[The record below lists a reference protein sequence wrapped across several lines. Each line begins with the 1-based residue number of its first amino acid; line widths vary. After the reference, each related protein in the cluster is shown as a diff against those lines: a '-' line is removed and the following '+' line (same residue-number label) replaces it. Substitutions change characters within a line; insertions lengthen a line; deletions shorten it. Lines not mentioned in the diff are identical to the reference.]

1 MVKRT
6 IDIIGK
12 IPIWNTFQLMHNGLR
27 AFNQNVP
34 FLFPGS
40 EVPGRPLPQGENALH
55 RTLQEKRDQFQAK
68 VLLAF
73 ECISPYFSTS
83 TRSLFLNS
91 KILICDKK
99 QADSAVVVLLGSLW
113 TS

>member
-1 MVKRT
+1 MVTLITLPGSRFNLADLSRT
-6 IDIIGK
+6 ICSC
-12 IPIWNTFQLMHNGLR
+12 
-27 AFNQNVP
+27 
-34 FLFPGS
+34 LFPGS
-40 EVPGRPLPQGENALH
+40 EVSGRPLPKGENALH

-91 KILICDKK
+91 NIFICDKK

-113 TS
+113 TPGLRA

>member
-1 MVKRT
+1 M

-40 EVPGRPLPQGENALH
+40 EVSGRPLPKGENALH

-68 VLLAF
+68 IYLH
-73 ECISPYFSTS
+73 
-83 TRSLFLNS
+83 LFFHFHSIFVSELQDFD
-91 KILICDKK
+91 L
-99 QADSAVVVLLGSLW
+99 
-113 TS
+113 